1 MKSRS
6 ALLRRLRSGE
16 SARPQRPQERN
27 EERQQREFLPAALEI
42 LETPPSPAGR
52 TLAWLLCVIAVVG
65 IAWASIGKVNI
76 VAVAS
81 GKIVAQMRTKLVQP
95 FETSTVRAILV
106 APGQKVYAGDAL
118 IELDPTA
125 AHAERDRAQNDLRAA
140 ELDQA
145 RLEAFLDG
153 ATDTAFSALPH
164 AGPDDIKRAKA
175 QLTAQNAERVGKL
188 AAIAQERLQ
197 RIAERESLQQ
207 TLLKVQQTLP
217 MVAQRADIRRKA
229 AAGGYASII
238 ADLESQQVLTE
249 TKSEIDINRAKI
261 AALDAAIEGLDHK
274 ATSTEAEIWTTA
286 LADLS
291 RARERARSASES
303 LQKAIYRTDL
313 QTLRSPI
320 SGTVQQLHV
329 TTVGSVVTPAQQLLS
344 VVPDDDGIEV
354 EAVLENRDIGFV
366 AVGQNV
372 ELKIDAF
379 PFTRYGL
386 LRGTVTAL
394 DRDAEATPLS
404 QSAQGSNRAADE
416 IDNIETSERLRYTVR
431 IAIAPRALDIDGH
444 PAVLLPGMSVKAEI
458 LTGERRII
466 DFLLAPLREHIH
478 DALRER

>member
-1 MKSRS
+1 MMNRS
-6 ALLRRLRSGE
+6 AATLRLVKSGNGD
-16 SARPQRPQERN
+16 QEHRF
-27 EERQQREFLPAALEI
+27 REFLPAALEI

-52 TLAWLLCVIAVVG
+52 TLAWLLCLIALVG
-65 IAWASIGKVNI
+65 IGWACFGKVSI

-81 GKIVAQMRTKLVQP
+81 GKIVSQMRTKLLQP
-95 FETSTVRAILV
+95 FETATVRAILV
-106 APGQKVYAGDAL
+106 SPGQKVRAGDAL

-125 AHAERDRAQNDLRAA
+125 ALAERDRAENDLHAA

-153 ATDTAFSALPH
+153 ATGAVFSGFNTV
-164 AGPDDIKRAKA
+164 GPIEIKRAQA

-188 AAIAQERLQ
+188 SAIAQERMQ
-197 RIAERESLQQ
+197 RIAEREALNQ
-207 TLLKVQQTLP
+207 TLVKVEQTLP
-217 MVAQRADIRRKA
+217 LVSERAEIRRKA
-229 AAGGYASII
+229 AAGGYASVI
-238 ADLESQQVLTE
+238 ADLESRQLLTE
-249 TKSEIDINRAKI
+249 TRSELDINRAKI
-261 AALDAAIEGLDHK
+261 ASLDAAIEGLDHK
-274 ATSTEAEIWTTA
+274 AAATEAEIWTSA

-303 LQKAIYRTDL
+303 LQKAIHRTEL

-320 SGTVQQLHV
+320 AGTVQQLHV

-344 VVPDDDGIEV
+344 VVPNEDRVEV

-366 AVGQNV
+366 TAGQKV

-386 LRGTVTAL
+386 LGGTVTAI
-394 DRDAEATPLS
+394 DRDAEATPVG
-404 QSAQGSNRAADE
+404 QAAQGSQRAADE
-416 IDNIETSERLRYTVR
+416 IQNVETGERLRYTVH
-431 IAIAPRALDIDGH
+431 IAIEPKSLDIDGR

-466 DFLLAPLREHIH
+466 DFILAPLREHMH
-478 DALRER
+478 DSMRER

>member
-1 MKSRS
+1 MKGPS
-6 ALLRRLRSGE
+6 AMLQLVTSPDGARAQVGRLR
-16 SARPQRPQERN
+16 QER
-27 EERQQREFLPAALEI
+27 QFREFLPAALEI

-52 TLAWLLCVIAVVG
+52 TLAWVLCLIAATG
-65 IAWASIGKVNI
+65 IVWASLGKVNI

-95 FETSTVRAILV
+95 FETATVRAILV
-106 APGQKVYAGDAL
+106 SPGQRVNAGEAL

-125 AHAERDRAQNDLRAA
+125 AKAERQRAENDLRAA

-153 ATDTAFSALPH
+153 ATAAVFSGFGH
-164 AGPDDIKRAKA
+164 AEPNEIKRAQA

-188 AAIAQERLQ
+188 ASIAQERLQ

-207 TLLKVQQTLP
+207 TQVKVEQTLP
-217 MVAQRADIRRKA
+217 LVAQRAEIRRKA

-238 ADLESQQVLTE
+238 ADLESQQLLTE
-249 TKSEIDINRAKI
+249 TKSELEINRAKI
-261 AALDAAIEGLDHK
+261 ASLDAAIEALDHK
-274 ATSTEAEIWTTA
+274 AAAAEAEIWTTA

-291 RARERARSASES
+291 RARERARAASES
-303 LQKAIYRTDL
+303 LQKAIHRTEL

-320 SGTVQQLHV
+320 AGTVQQLHV

-344 VVPDDDGIEV
+344 VVPDDDGIEI
-354 EAVLENRDIGFV
+354 EAVLENRDVGFV
-366 AVGQNV
+366 AAGQKV

-386 LRGTVTAL
+386 LRGTVTAI
-394 DRDAEATPLS
+394 DRDAEATPVG
-404 QSAQGSNRAADE
+404 QSARGSQRAADE
-416 IDNIETSERLRYTVR
+416 IQNVETGERLRYTVR
-431 IAIAPRALDIDGH
+431 IAVEPKSLDVDGH

-458 LTGERRII
+458 LTGERRIV

-478 DALRER
+478 DSLRER